1 MLEPFWIYFNSV
13 RVTVLDGCY
22 SHEANWNCI
31 SGYSGFFFLLTG
43 CCQSFDNDGAGGRK
57 ETEMVV
63 KLTAASI
70 MAIFNP

>member
-1 MLEPFWIYFNSV
+1 MD
-13 RVTVLDGCY
+13 VTVTKPTEIVFLDTVG
-22 SHEANWNCI
+22 
-31 SGYSGFFFLLTG
+31 FFLLTG

>member
-1 MLEPFWIYFNSV
+1 MLEPFWVYFNSV

-31 SGYSGFFFLLTG
+31 SGYSGVFLLTG